1 MGKEIL
7 IEQRDKK
14 LDAVAKQNNLLQEE
28 KQQLKA
34 KLEEGG

>member
-1 MGKEIL
+1 MGKDIL
-7 IEQRDKK
+7 IEQRDRK

-28 KQQLKA
+28 KKQLKV